1 MYLIVFDCD
10 GTLADSQDNIMIGF
24 TAAYRF
30 VDLPMPSRDEILA
43 TVGLTLDVAF
53 EQLLGRNDPDLIEH
67 MVKGYQQI
75 VWEMRSKGRDYDPL
89 YEGAIDALRE
99 LDSREDVL
107 LGIATGKHSCGMKH
121 LISLHELEGF
131 FTTMQ
136 TADVAPS
143 KPNPGMIFQAM
154 SETGVDLENT
164 IMIGDTTF
172 DMHMARNAGVKSVGV
187 TWGYHSAEDVK
198 SAGATYIINQFKE
211 LIPVLSEHFK
221 WNKEVA

>member
-24 TAAYRF
+24 TAAYRS
-30 VDLPMPSRDEILA
+30 VDLPVPSRDQILS
-43 TVGLTLDVAF
+43 TVGLTLNVAF
-53 EQLLGRNDPDLIEH
+53 EQLLGHSDPELIAKL
-67 MVKGYQQI
+67 VKGYQQV
-75 VWEMRSKGRDYDPL
+75 VWDMRSKGRDYDPL
-89 YEGAIDALRE
+89 YDGALEALNALAE
-99 LDSREDVL
+99 REDVL
-107 LGIATGKHSCGMKH
+107 LGVATGKHSRGMKH
-121 LISLHELEGF
+121 LIGLHGLEGF

-172 DMHMARNAGVKSVGV
+172 DMQMARNAGVESIGV
-187 TWGYHSAEDVK
+187 TWGYHSAKDVK
-198 SAGATYIINQFKE
+198 NAGASYVIDHFNE
-211 LIPVLSEHFK
+211 LIPVLSKHFS
-221 WNKEVA
+221 WNKEAA

>member
-24 TAAYRF
+24 TAAYRS
-30 VDLPMPSRDEILA
+30 VDLPLPSRDEILE
-43 TVGLTLDVAF
+43 TVGLTLNIAF
-53 EQLLGRNDPDLIEH
+53 EKLLGRKDPELIER
-67 MVKGYQQI
+67 MVKGYQQV

-89 YEGAIDALRE
+89 YEGAIEALKE
-99 LDSREDVL
+99 LDGREDVL
-107 LGIATGKHSCGMKH
+107 LGIATGKHSRGMKH
-121 LISLHELEGF
+121 LISLHELEGV

-172 DMHMARNAGVKSVGV
+172 DMQMARNAGVKSVGV
-187 TWGYHSAEDVK
+187 TWGYHSADDVK
-198 SAGATYIINQFKE
+198 SAGATYVIDHFKE

>member
-24 TAAYRF
+24 TAAYRS
-30 VDLPMPSRDEILA
+30 VDLPLPSRDEILE
-43 TVGLTLDVAF
+43 TVGLTLHVAF
-53 EQLLGRNDPDLIEH
+53 EKLLGRKDPELIDR
-67 MVKGYQQI
+67 MVKGYQQV

-89 YEGAIDALRE
+89 YEGAIEALRE
-99 LDSREDVL
+99 LADREDVL
-107 LGIATGKHSCGMKH
+107 LGIATGKHSRGMKH
-121 LISLHELEGF
+121 LISLHELEGV

-172 DMHMARNAGVKSVGV
+172 DMQMARNAGVKSVGV

-198 SAGATYIINQFKE
+198 SAGATYVINHFKE

-221 WNKEVA
+221 WNKEIA

>member
-24 TAAYRF
+24 TAAYRS
-30 VDLPMPSRDEILA
+30 VDLPLPSRDEILE
-43 TVGLTLDVAF
+43 TVGLTLHVAF
-53 EQLLGRNDPDLIEH
+53 EKLLGRKDPELIDR
-67 MVKGYQQI
+67 MVKGYQQV

-89 YEGAIDALRE
+89 YEGAIEALKE
-99 LDSREDVL
+99 LEGREDVL
-107 LGIATGKHSCGMKH
+107 LGIATGKHSRGMKH
-121 LISLHELEGF
+121 LISLHELEGV

-172 DMHMARNAGVKSVGV
+172 DMQMARNAGVKSVGV
-187 TWGYHSAEDVK
+187 TWGYHSADDVK
-198 SAGATYIINQFKE
+198 SAGATYVIDHFKE

-221 WNKEVA
+221 WNKEIA

>member
-24 TAAYRF
+24 TAAYRS
-30 VDLPMPSRDEILA
+30 VDLPLPTRDEILE
-43 TVGLTLDVAF
+43 TVGLTLHVAF
-53 EQLLGRNDPDLIEH
+53 EKLLGRKDPELIDR
-67 MVKGYQQI
+67 MVKGYQQV

-89 YEGAIDALRE
+89 YEGAIEALRE
-99 LDSREDVL
+99 LADREDVL
-107 LGIATGKHSCGMKH
+107 LGIATGKHSRGMKH
-121 LISLHELEGF
+121 LISLHELEGV
-131 FTTMQ
+131 FTTRQ
-136 TADVAPS
+136 TADVATS
-143 KPNPGMIFQAM
+143 KPNTGMIFQAM

-172 DMHMARNAGVKSVGV
+172 DMQMARNAGVKSVGV
-187 TWGYHSAEDVK
+187 TWGYHSADDVK
-198 SAGATYIINQFKE
+198 SAGATYVIDHFKE